1 MRGLDTNVLV
11 RYLTQDDPEQAR
23 KANAVIEETVG
34 DGKRCFIA
42 SIVLCELVWVLQAAY
57 GYDKEDVSGALE
69 KMMSTIEFSIE
80 DKDLALRALDDYL
93 KGSADFADYLIGWK
107 NRKSGC
113 EMTVTFDRNLKK
125 NDLFTVL

>member
-1 MRGLDTNVLV
+1 VRGLDTNLIV
-11 RYLTQDDPEQAR
+11 RYLTQDEPEQAR
-23 KANAVIEETVG
+23 KANAAIEEAVR

-57 GYDKEDVSGALE
+57 GYDKEDVSRVLE
-69 KMMSTIEFSIE
+69 KMLSTVEFSIE
-80 DKDLALRALDDYL
+80 DKDLALRALDDYR
-93 KGSADFADYLIGWK
+93 KGSGDFADPLIGWR

-113 EMTVTFDRNLKK
+113 ETTLTFDRNLKK